1 VTVDLAVDG
10 GQSSLRVGVVVDGV
24 VRDVASHE
32 GFRYRPAEDPVDS
45 TVRAVCAAVAGRPV
59 GRMALGLTSAPS
71 TVDGSRRL
79 ARSLLDAVGAADV
92 LVASDMVSAHAG
104 ALGGGPGVVL
114 AVGTG
119 AVCLGLNGS
128 RVVRAD
134 GFGYLLGDDGSG
146 FAIGR
151 AGVAAALR
159 AREGRGPATS
169 LADALDR
176 EFADVPDFPHGI
188 YSRVNPVAS
197 IASFTRSVA
206 TAARA
211 GDAVAAGIWRD
222 AADQLVTT
230 TASVVARCFGSDD
243 VAVSY
248 TGRLFDVADL
258 LLSPYCAGL
267 AARCPA
273 ARIAAPVGSP
283 LDGAARLL
291 TGHRYGDLVTS
302 VAR

>member
-1 VTVDLAVDG
+1 MTVDLAVDG
-10 GQSSLRVGVVVDGV
+10 GQSSLRVGVVVDGL

-32 GFRYRPAEDPVDS
+32 GFRYRPAEDPVDG
-45 TVRAVCAAVAGRPV
+45 TVRAVCAAVDGRPV
-59 GRMALGLTSAPS
+59 GRMALGLTSAPCS
-71 TVDGSRRL
+71 VDGSRRL
-79 ARSLLDAVGAADV
+79 ARSLLDAVGAAEV
-92 LVASDMVSAHAG
+92 LVAGDMVSAHAG
-104 ALGGGPGVVL
+104 ALGGDPGVVL

-119 AVCLGLNGS
+119 AVCLGVNGS
-128 RVVRAD
+128 RLVRAD

-159 AREGRGPATS
+159 AREGRGPAT
-169 LADALDR
+169 LLVDALDR

-188 YSRVNPVAS
+188 YSTANPVAS
-197 IASFTRSVA
+197 IASFSHSVA

-248 TGRLFDVADL
+248 TGRLFDVTDL
-258 LLSPYCAGL
+258 LLSPYQAGL
-267 AARCPA
+267 AARSPA

>member
-1 VTVDLAVDG
+1 MTVDLAVDG

-24 VRDVASHE
+24 VRDVVSHE

-45 TVRAVCAAVAGRPV
+45 TVRAVCAAVEGRPV

-79 ARSLLDAVGAADV
+79 ARSVLDAVGAAEV

-119 AVCLGLNGS
+119 AVCLGVNGS

-151 AGVAAALR
+151 AGAAAALR

-169 LADALDR
+169 LADALDG
-176 EFADVPDFPHGI
+176 EFADVPDFPHGV
-188 YSRVNPVAS
+188 YSADNPVAS

-206 TAARA
+206 SAARA

-230 TASVVARCFGSDD
+230 TASLVARCFGADD
-243 VAVSY
+243 VTVSY
-248 TGRLFDVADL
+248 TGRLFDVTDL
-258 LLSPYCAGL
+258 LLSPYRAGL

-291 TGHRYGDLVTS
+291 TGHRYGDLVTR
-302 VAR
+302 VTR